1 MPQIQLPVSNQ
12 VKEIFMQ
19 VTLTSPLEVKRV
31 IKATLV
37 KSRYETQTDP

>member
-12 VKEIFMQ
+12 VKEIVIQ
-19 VTLTSPLEVKRV
+19 VTPTSPLEVKRV

-37 KSRYETQTDP
+37 KSSYETQTDP